1 MHSAQTSPGGGSP
14 DRKQLARLP
23 DELSD
28 RIRGQGPAVT
38 TVAAALQRF
47 RLQLQPQTRLL
58 FLGPTGVGK
67 TELVRA
73 FTDAL
78 FGPDRL
84 FAFDCSEFDS
94 PETLPVLLGDR
105 HGDRGR
111 FGALA
116 DYPAGTLLFDEV
128 EKGTEFHDLLLQ
140 VLEPG
145 RVTLA
150 CGEVVDL
157 SRFVIVCTGN
167 IGSAETLDATDSN
180 FRTLER
186 HILDRAKQTLRP
198 EILNRF
204 DDLVVF
210 RALEFDAQREIV
222 ELKLREY
229 LASIPYAPLSHDPAV
244 VDFLLR
250 HGMDRRY
257 GARPLLRAIRRFVG
271 NAVAAQLF
279 AGGDGHGTLVVDREQ
294 QQLMLRP

>member
-1 MHSAQTSPGGGSP
+1 MHSVPSGPGVTSR
-14 DRKQLARLP
+14 DRQQLARLP
-23 DELSD
+23 DDLSR
-28 RIRGQGPAVT
+28 RIRGQGPAVST
-38 TVAAALQRF
+38 LAQALQRF
-47 RLQLQPQTRLL
+47 GLQLQPAPRFLL
-58 FLGPTGVGK
+58 LGPTGVGK
-67 TELVRA
+67 TESARA
-73 FTDAL
+73 FTELL
-78 FGPDRL
+78 FGEGQL
-84 FAFDCSEFDS
+84 LVFDCSEFAS
-94 PETLPVLLGDR
+94 PEALPVLLGDR

-116 DYPAGTLLFDEV
+116 DRPPETLLFDEV
-128 EKGTEFHDLLLQ
+128 EKGTAFHDLLLQ
-140 VLEPG
+140 ILEPG
-145 RVTLA
+145 QVTLA

-186 HILDRAKQTLRP
+186 HILEQAKQTLRP

-210 RALEFDAQREIV
+210 RALEFEAQREIV

-229 LASIPYAPLSHDPAV
+229 LASIPYAPLSYEPAV

-257 GARPLLRAIRRFVG
+257 GARPLIRAIRRFVG
-271 NAVAAQLF
+271 NAVANQLF
-279 AGGDGHGTLVVDREQ
+279 AGGDGNGTLVVDREN
-294 QQLMLRP
+294 QQLKLHP